1 SMAQLGDAY
10 YQSVSA
16 RIKTQEAMA
25 SFPLAQRPF
34 PRLELSEG
42 ERRRFHTQAMEL
54 LGHALSEYEEFALIR
69 HRQVDRRRWKPL
81 KSHEKL
87 AVYRE
92 SRSYALSRSLSAED
106 EESFARAAALVPPR
120 GSRSSSS
127 SGGSRSGSIST
138 IHELP
143 AHQVTELELLTGWG
157 PTATEAREQKKR
169 AKSKSVSGISGG
181 HEPLP
186 VLLGVGNIVGSLDD
200 VMYGVAAPDCAS
212 MALKNGYSHGDVL
225 DGDVLCPIEG
235 PSQRSPFRFL
245 GIKWLVKSTTGGSVK
260 HRLASPRDLVYLEAT
275 GVITRGDGVR
285 IGYQI
290 MHSVKLRGC
299 PELYDSHGV
308 ARARCES
315 VHLFVELDSRT
326 VDVFLKSNVTPN
338 GKISESAALQ
348 SCANNLLYCGKTV
361 QCSQD
366 KKLSWRLECQSGNQH
381 AHKDENKAKP
391 TQCSICSKTFGRFL
405 RQSIECKLCLMA
417 VCSKCCVERTLKHVE
432 TSGSKR
438 HTSKFV
444 TTTIVELCTTCIAT
458 NQQTSALMIARE
470 EVMSGRF
477 GRVAN
482 GSALPPSQRGSGNSG
497 EYSSSSIAT
506 ITIDDIP
513 GQQEHHSRPPRQSDG
528 SSRRTERTHH
538 REESSRRGHRDQ
550 RRDYYPEDLETIR
563 RRGRAYRESPPMSS
577 RKHAQRDMPK
587 PRTRSDAP
595 QPTFRRGDSDE
606 MYRDNVRGE
615 DYHRGRG
622 YSDRYPP
629 RDPILRS
636 RHNPLYSSS
645 PVELD
650 DSGRGL
656 PVDLCD
662 LEDSSPYTSSK
673 ESIRKTTS
681 SSGSSLEG
689 IHTAGVSPLRI
700 ESESEEEEDEFDDDD
715 DAASCDTFDSFG
727 DLIEIRSQ
735 LDDVDETLDTKDMEA
750 VKRAS
755 QVNRKLWQQIADL
768 RDAAE
773 NVYLYTKESTEMNM
787 TRGGS
792 IKRRPSNPVRPGY

>member
-1 SMAQLGDAY
+1 MAHLGGAY
-10 YQSVSA
+10 RQTVSA
-16 RIKTQEAMA
+16 RVKSQEAMA
-25 SFPLAQRPF
+25 SFPLSQRAF
-34 PRLELSEG
+34 PRLELSES
-42 ERRRFHTQAMEL
+42 ERRRFHTQATEL
-54 LGHALSEYEEFALIR
+54 LGHALSAYEEFALIR

-92 SRSYALSRSLSAED
+92 SRSYAVSRSLSVED
-106 EESFARAAALVPPR
+106 EESFARAAALAPPPPR

-127 SGGSRSGSIST
+127 SGGS

-169 AKSKSVSGISGG
+169 AKSKSVSASP
-181 HEPLP
+181 EQLP

-212 MALKNGYSHGDVL
+212 MALKNGYAHGDVL
-225 DGDVLCPIEG
+225 DGDVLCAIEG

-245 GIKWLVKSTTGGSVK
+245 GIKWLVKSAAAGGVK

-290 MHSVKLRGC
+290 MQSVKLRGC
-299 PELYDSHGV
+299 PELDESHGV
-308 ARARCES
+308 VRARCES
-315 VHLFVELDSRT
+315 VHLFVELDSKT
-326 VDVFLKSNVTPN
+326 VDVFLKSKVTPN
-338 GKISESAALQ
+338 GRISESAALQ

-366 KKLSWRLECQSGNQH
+366 KKLAWRLECQRGNQR
-381 AHKDENKAKP
+381 AHKNDKAKA
-391 TQCSICSKTFGRFL
+391 TQCSICTKTFGRFL
-405 RQSIECKLCLMA
+405 RQSIECKLCAMA
-417 VCSKCCVERTLKHVE
+417 VCSKCCVERTLQHVD

-438 HTSKFV
+438 HTSKLV
-444 TTTIVELCTTCIAT
+444 TTSVVELCTTCIAT
-458 NQQTSALMIARE
+458 NMQTSALMIARE

-477 GRVAN
+477 GRVAK
-482 GSALPPSQRGSGNSG
+482 GSALPPSQHRGSGNSG
-497 EYSSSSIAT
+497 EYTSSIAT
-506 ITIDDIP
+506 IGIEDIP
-513 GQQEHHSRPPRQSDG
+513 GQQEHHARPPRQSDG
-528 SSRRTERTHH
+528 SSRRNQRPQH
-538 REESSRRGHRDQ
+538 RDESRRGHRDQ
-550 RRDYYPEDLETIR
+550 GRYRDEPEMEDGYGRGYEAPETAPRRVH
-563 RRGRAYRESPPMSS
+563 AYRESPPMSS
-577 RKHAQRDMPK
+577 RKHAHPDLHK
-587 PRTRSDAP
+587 LRTRSDAP
-595 QPTFRRGDSDE
+595 RPVFRRGDSDE
-606 MYRDNVRGE
+606 MYRENIRGE
-615 DYHRGRG
+615 RRYTE
-622 YSDRYPP
+622 RYPP
-629 RDPILRS
+629 RDPILRG
-636 RHNPLYSSS
+636 RHHPVYTDS

-650 DSGRGL
+650 NSGRGL

-662 LEDSSPYTSSK
+662 LDDSSPYTSSK

-689 IHTAGVSPLRI
+689 IHTEDVLLPLRMTGH
-700 ESESEEEEDEFDDDD
+700 ESESEEGEEDDDED
-715 DAASCDTFDSFG
+715 DAESCDTFDSFG
-727 DLIEIRSQ
+727 DLIDIRSEY
-735 LDDVDETLDTKDMEA
+735 DDVDETLDTKDMEA

-755 QVNRKLWQQIADL
+755 QANGQLWQQIADL

-773 NVYLYTKESTEMNM
+773 NVYLYTKESTAMNM

-792 IKRRPSNPVRPGY
+792 IRRRPSNPVRPGY